1 MSLKVLF
8 NKKNIGEYM
17 GKPQKYIVRLT
28 SEERKMLFDLIKKG
42 RANKEKLN
50 RARILLKAD
59 CGEEGENW
67 KDAKI
72 AEALYTTILTVQ
84 RTRQS
89 LVEEGLEKTLDRSVQ
104 KNRKKRI
111 IEGEEEAYLVALV
124 CGEPPTGHAK
134 WTLRL
139 LADKMVELKYIDAIS
154 HETVRNALKKTKLS
168 LGKKKSGVF
177 PQEPMRNSSAK
188 WKKS

>member
-1 MSLKVLF
+1 MPLKILC

-17 GKPQKYIVRLT
+17 GKSQKYIVRLT
-28 SEERKMLFDLIKKG
+28 PEERQMLFDLIKKG

-67 KDAKI
+67 KDAEI
-72 AEALYTTILTVQ
+72 AEALYIPILTVQ

-111 IEGEEEAYLVALV
+111 IQGEEEAYLIALV

-139 LADKMVELKYIDAIS
+139 LADKMVELEYVDAIS
-154 HETVRNALKKTKLS
+154 HETVRSALKKTKLS
-168 LGKKKSGVF
+168 LGKKRSGVSL
-177 PQEPMRNSSAK
+177 QELMRNSSAK
-188 WKKS
+188 